1 MRRTSLA
8 FAVPLLVTSLL
19 LAAGAAADPRHGKG
33 EEKIRVHLKGLEEV
47 PAVSTAATGELR
59 LTINDAAGT
68 IAYELTYENLQGTV
82 AQAHIHVGQ
91 KSVIGGIALW
101 LCQTAGTQAPA
112 AVAALTPTCP
122 GPNSGT
128 VSGTLTAANVI
139 GPTGQLIVAGE
150 LGEVIRAIRSGAAYG
165 NVHTG
170 AVPGG
175 EIRGQL
181 H

>member
-101 LCQTAGTQAPA
+101 LCQTAGTQAPRHRRRA
-112 AVAALTPTCP
+112 A
-122 GPNSGT
+122 GP
-128 VSGTLTAANVI
+128 
-139 GPTGQLIVAGE
+139 
-150 LGEVIRAIRSGAAYG
+150 RSGSCTASRHSSATSSG
-165 NVHTG
+165 SSSH
-170 AVPGG
+170 A
-175 EIRGQL
+175 
-181 H
+181 